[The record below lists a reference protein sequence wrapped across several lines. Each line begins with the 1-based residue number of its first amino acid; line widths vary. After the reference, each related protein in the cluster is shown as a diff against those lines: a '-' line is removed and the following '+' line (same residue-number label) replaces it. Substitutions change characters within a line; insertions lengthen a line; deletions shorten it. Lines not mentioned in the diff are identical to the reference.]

1 MLLTMDVGNTNITAG
16 IFVEKDL
23 VELFRITT
31 KLTRTS
37 DEFGILIRDMIAAK
51 GLDTKEISAAI
62 IGSVVPNIMYSLTNG
77 IIKYFDVTPVIV
89 GPGIKTG
96 INLGRL
102 NPREVGADRI
112 VDLVAAYEIY
122 GGPTLVIDYGTA
134 TTYDVVTEDR
144 AGHPDLCQC
153 LVEGSGKASGDRDK
167 DAGEYTCHQYDH
179 EHAGRTYV
187 RGHRRDKIYH

>member
-31 KLTRTS
+31 KLPRTS

-51 GLDTKEISAAI
+51 GLDTKQISAAI

-89 GPGIKTG
+89 GPASRQESTW
-96 INLGRL
+96 
-102 NPREVGADRI
+102 
-112 VDLVAAYEIY
+112 
-122 GGPTLVIDYGTA
+122 
-134 TTYDVVTEDR
+134 ED
-144 AGHPDLCQC
+144 
-153 LVEGSGKASGDRDK
+153 
-167 DAGEYTCHQYDH
+167 
-179 EHAGRTYV
+179 
-187 RGHRRDKIYH
+187 